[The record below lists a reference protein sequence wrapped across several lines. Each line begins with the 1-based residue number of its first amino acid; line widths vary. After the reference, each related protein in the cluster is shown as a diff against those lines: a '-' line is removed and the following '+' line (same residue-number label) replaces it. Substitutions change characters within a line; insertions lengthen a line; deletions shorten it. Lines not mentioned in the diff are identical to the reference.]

1 MTIAEGL
8 RSVARDLDADPR
20 VLVFAWVEPR
30 QGVTEDALVAAEQRL
45 GATLPEGLR
54 ALYRA
59 MNGFGLAWVDEE
71 GFEALRSTLGLGNRP
86 FKATRTIHRK
96 RAKLPWTT
104 MTKSAVFD
112 LHADVARLD
121 HRATGH
127 VRVPPLAELVR
138 DPTFAGFTKNVAA
151 IEPPVEATFDG
162 ERVRLGELLR
172 RFVVV
177 DRFSASEQAFLYMGP
192 GPRHLRV
199 HRMANDFEL
208 DDADPHLDLE
218 DYFSGVVATRGRRDG
233 RRAMFSRDE

>member
-71 GFEALRSTLGLGNRP
+71 GFEALRSTLG
-86 FKATRTIHRK
+86 
-96 RAKLPWTT
+96 
-104 MTKSAVFD
+104 
-112 LHADVARLD
+112 
-121 HRATGH
+121 
-127 VRVPPLAELVR
+127 
-138 DPTFAGFTKNVAA
+138 
-151 IEPPVEATFDG
+151 
-162 ERVRLGELLR
+162 ELLR
-172 RFVVV
+172 RFVVL
-177 DRFSASEQAFLYMGP
+177 DRFSASEQAFLYVGP